1 MVELLVFVLV
11 LAIVFA
17 IKAFA
22 IAHTRD
28 ELVVNSASFSWMN
41 AEGADEAA
49 LLAQKADEAA
59 EASRASASRA
69 TLRRAQGASA

>member
-22 IAHTRD
+22 IARTHD

-41 AEGADEAA
+41 EIG
-49 LLAQKADEAA
+49 
-59 EASRASASRA
+59 RAHV
-69 TLRRAQGASA
+69 